1 MSTDAHH
8 DKATASLA
16 DGILESTGVPVY
28 KCYQCGKCSAG
39 CPLAAD
45 MDYPPSLIMRMLQT
59 GSPELD
65 EKVLRSY
72 TIWVC
77 LTCEMCY
84 ARCPMEI
91 DIPVMMDHLRH
102 ESLRLGMTNPKAK
115 DIIRFHRSFLDSIK
129 YTGRLYEVGLVVD
142 YKARSMH
149 LLQDVNL
156 APKMYFKGKLN
167 LIPET
172 IKGLPLMRR
181 IFQRSSKGCREDAR

>member
-16 DGILESTGVPVY
+16 GAILEQTGVPVD

-45 MDYPPSLIMRMLQT
+45 MDYPPSLILRMLQA
-59 GSPELD
+59 GGPELE

-77 LTCEMCY
+77 LTCETCY
-84 ARCPMEI
+84 SRCPMEI
-91 DIPVMMDHLRH
+91 DIPVMMDYLRH
-102 ESLRLGMTNPKAK
+102 ESLRLGMTSPRAK

-149 LLQDVNL
+149 LLQDVKL

-172 IKGLPLMRR
+172 IKGLPLIRR
-181 IFQRSSKGCREDAR
+181 IFSRSSKAGGEDAR

>member
-1 MSTDAHH
+1 MSIDAHH

-16 DGILESTGVPVY
+16 DGILERTGVPVY

-39 CPLAAD
+39 CPLASD
-45 MDYPPSLIMRMLQT
+45 MDYPPSLVMRMLQT
-59 GSPELD
+59 GEPELD

-91 DIPVMMDHLRH
+91 DIPVMMDYLRH
-102 ESLRLGMTNPKAK
+102 ESLRLGMTNPRAK

-149 LLQDVNL
+149 LLQDIKL

-167 LIPET
+167 LMPSIILSRPCQRLT
-172 IKGLPLMRR
+172 FPTNR
-181 IFQRSSKGCREDAR
+181 ICRSDGSY